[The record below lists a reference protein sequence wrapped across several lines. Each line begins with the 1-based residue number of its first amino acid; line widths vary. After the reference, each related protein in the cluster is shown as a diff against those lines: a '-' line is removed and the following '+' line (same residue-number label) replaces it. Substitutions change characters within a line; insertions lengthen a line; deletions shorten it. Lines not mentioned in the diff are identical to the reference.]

1 MMPDGVKIPQSASP
15 LARAGA
21 GDSTARGTLHA
32 TPRRVHPVH
41 PKKQLFSAPVSKFT
55 TKPSAPSSNL
65 VRIRSCLDQYRA
77 APARPAKIGPK
88 AASMED
94 LTPTKRMKKDRIEPD
109 LPMVHSSGLRSV
121 AEEEAAARVGR
132 FMLVAAW
139 RRRRDELRCLRK
151 TLECQVSCS
160 ERLRM
165 QVSALKSLL
174 ESDSAKV
181 RLAIREV
188 ERLKSLLK
196 DKDLEKAVLEKEK
209 SALEQDVCAAED
221 RASEMSIG
229 WRNCRNELET
239 LRAVGERCERAL
251 ALERTAHQEARA
263 HTERVYCQLSSL
275 EEELSQ
281 REALLA
287 AARAQSAA
295 LRREHDDALAQL
307 RRAADQLELER
318 LARERCA
325 RECSALSA
333 RVSLGAR
340 EADALRGSLDE
351 LRAELHRVR
360 LELADTRD
368 QLACWPRP
376 LTKMVCAARSWLRHP
391 MSIPEAVLWS
401 FIPARHGC

>member
-263 HTERVYCQLSSL
+263 HTERVYCQRPRALRSRVLRAERARIAGRARGGRAARLAGRAARGAAS
-275 EEELSQ
+275 
-281 REALLA
+281 RAARAGRHARPARLLA
-287 AARAQSAA
+287 APAHQNGVCGSLVAPSPHVHSRGSVVVVHPRATRLLGLSLLEIVILSASALFCNDVYVTRCA
-295 LRREHDDALAQL
+295 LRT
-307 RRAADQLELER
+307 R
-318 LARERCA
+318 L
-325 RECSALSA
+325 
-333 RVSLGAR
+333 
-340 EADALRGSLDE
+340 
-351 LRAELHRVR
+351 
-360 LELADTRD
+360 
-368 QLACWPRP
+368 
-376 LTKMVCAARSWLRHP
+376 
-391 MSIPEAVLWS
+391 
-401 FIPARHGC
+401 